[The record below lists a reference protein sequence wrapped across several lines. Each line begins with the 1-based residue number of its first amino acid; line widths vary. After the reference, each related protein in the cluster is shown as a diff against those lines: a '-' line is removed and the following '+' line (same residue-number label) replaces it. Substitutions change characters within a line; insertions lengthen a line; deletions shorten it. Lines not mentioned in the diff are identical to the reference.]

1 MPERLLAIDW
11 GSSALRGALLDA
23 EGRVLEERRAARG
36 LLAIEPGGF
45 AAVFEA
51 HFGDWMRV
59 PGTRCLMAGMVGS
72 RQGWAEA
79 PYCPCPAGLDELVA
93 ALTPV
98 RDAAAGAGAR
108 DIAIVPGISCDRDGV
123 PDVMRGEE
131 IKVLGVLELL
141 GVDAA
146 EILMP
151 GTHSKWASVAGGR
164 IRRFATAMSGEFYAL
179 LREHSILARTLPAG
193 EEGFDADAF
202 DRGVD
207 HALRGEGLLQTA
219 FSVRALALFGRLPPG
234 AGASYLSGLVIG
246 EELRGRPLEG
256 VAEVVVIG
264 APHLA
269 ERFERALRRI
279 GRRVRR
285 FGEEAAWRGLWAVHR
300 RRDGGV

>member
-1 MPERLLAIDW
+1 MSQRLLAIDW

-23 EGRVLEERRAARG
+23 EGGVLEERQAARG
-36 LLAIEPGGF
+36 LLTIEPGGF
-45 AAVFEA
+45 PAVFDA
-51 HFGDWMRV
+51 HFGDWMRE

-72 RQGWAEA
+72 RQGWVEA
-79 PYCPCPAGLDELVA
+79 PYCACPAGLDELVA
-93 ALTPV
+93 ALAPV
-98 RDAAAGAGAR
+98 HDATGAAGR
-108 DIAIVPGISCDRDGV
+108 DIAIVPGVSCERAGV

-131 IKVLGVLELL
+131 IKVLGALELL

-164 IRRFATAMSGEFYAL
+164 INRFATAMSGEFYAL
-179 LREHSILARTLPAG
+179 LREHSILARTLPV
-193 EEGFDADAF
+193 EEEAFDAEAF

-207 HALRGEGLLQTA
+207 RALQGEGLLQTA
-219 FSVRALALFGRLPPG
+219 FSVRTLALFERLPPR

-256 VAEVVVIG
+256 VDEVVLIG
-264 APHLA
+264 AQRLA
-269 ERFERALRRI
+269 ERFERALCRI

-285 FGEEAAWRGLWAVHR
+285 FGEEAAWRGLWAVQR
-300 RRDGGV
+300 RREAGA

>member
-1 MPERLLAIDW
+1 MSQRLLAIDW

-23 EGRVLEERRAARG
+23 DGRVLEERQAARG
-36 LLAIEPGGF
+36 LLTIEPGGF
-45 AAVFEA
+45 PAVFDA
-51 HFGDWMRV
+51 HFGDWMRE

-79 PYCPCPAGLDELVA
+79 PYCACPAGLDEIVA
-93 ALTPV
+93 ALAPV
-98 RDAAAGAGAR
+98 HDATGAAGA
-108 DIAIVPGISCDRDGV
+108 DIAIVPGVSCERTGV

-131 IKVLGVLELL
+131 IKVLGALELL

-179 LREHSILARTLPAG
+179 LREHSILARTLPAD
-193 EEGFDADAF
+193 EEGFDAEAF

-207 HALRGEGLLQTA
+207 RALQGEGLLQTA
-219 FSVRALALFGRLPPG
+219 FSVRTLALFERLPPR

-256 VAEVVVIG
+256 VDEVVLIG
-264 APHLA
+264 APRLA
-269 ERFERALRRI
+269 ERFERTLCRI

-285 FGEEAAWRGLWAVHR
+285 FGEEAAWRGLWAVQR
-300 RRDGGV
+300 RREGA

>member
-1 MPERLLAIDW
+1 MSQRLLAIDW

-23 EGRVLEERRAARG
+23 EGRVLEERSAARG
-36 LLAIEPGGF
+36 LLTIEPGGF

-51 HFGDWMRV
+51 HFGDWMRE

-72 RQGWAEA
+72 RQGWVEA
-79 PYCPCPAGLDELVA
+79 PYCACPAGLDELVA
-93 ALTPV
+93 ALAPV
-98 RDAAAGAGAR
+98 RDPAARAAAR
-108 DIAIVPGISCDRDGV
+108 DIAIVPGVSCEREGV

-131 IKVLGVLELL
+131 IKVLGALELL

-151 GTHSKWASVAGGR
+151 GTHSKWASVTAGR

-179 LREHSILARTLPAG
+179 LREHSILARTLPAD
-193 EEGFDADAF
+193 EEGFDAAAF

-207 HALRGEGLLQTA
+207 RALRGEGLLQTA
-219 FSVRALALFGRLPPG
+219 FSVRTLALFERLPAR

-256 VAEVVVIG
+256 VAEVVLIG
-264 APHLA
+264 APRLA
-269 ERFERALRRI
+269 DRFERALRRM
-279 GRRVRR
+279 GRSVRR
-285 FGEEAAWRGLWAVHR
+285 FGEEAAWRGLWAVQR
-300 RRDGGV
+300 RREGK